1 MSFEP
6 DILVMSPDG
15 DEIILVAQVKVHENW
30 LNQEEQQLKRYMF
43 GMRCP
48 LGMLVTPESL
58 RLFRDTYTSY
68 GQESIERIG
77 EYSTRGLFDDA
88 LARYPRDDNAAIR
101 GFLLEDAVQAWLE
114 RLAAGADLSELP
126 PDLKNAM
133 EDHVLPA
140 LVYGDVRAAGPRVRD
155 NWQTHES

>member
-6 DILVMSPDG
+6 DILVSSPDAH
-15 DEIILVAQVKVHENW
+15 DIALVVEVKLREDA
-30 LNQEEQQLKRYMF
+30 LEQAEQQLKRYMF

-48 LGMLVTPESL
+48 LGMLVTPVAL

-68 GQESIERIG
+68 GEESIERIG

-88 LARYPRDDNAAIR
+88 LAGYPRDDDAAIHAFR
-101 GFLLEDAVQAWLE
+101 LEDAVQAWLE
-114 RLAAGADLSELP
+114 RLAAGADLAELP
-126 PDLKNAM
+126 PDLRNAV

-140 LVYGDVRAAGPRVRD
+140 LANGDVRSAGPRVRGSR
-155 NWQTHES
+155 QMHES

>member
-1 MSFEP
+1 MHFEP
-6 DILVMSPDG
+6 DILVSPPDTH
-15 DEIILVAQVKVHENW
+15 DIALVVEVKLHENR
-30 LNQEEQQLKRYMF
+30 LDQAEQQLKRYMF

-68 GQESIERIG
+68 GEESIERIG
-77 EYSTRGLFDDA
+77 EYSTRGLFDDM

-114 RLAAGADLSELP
+114 RLAAGADLTDLP
-126 PDLKNAM
+126 PDLKNAI

-140 LVYGDVRAAGPRVRD
+140 LAYGDVRAAGPRVRGS
-155 NWQTHES
+155 WQTHES